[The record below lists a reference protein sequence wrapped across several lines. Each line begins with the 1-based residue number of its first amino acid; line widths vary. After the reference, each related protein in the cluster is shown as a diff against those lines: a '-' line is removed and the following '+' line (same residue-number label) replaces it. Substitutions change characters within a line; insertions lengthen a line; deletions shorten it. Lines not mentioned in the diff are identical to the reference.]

1 MELGNQEGSMAKRAM
16 TNRDGDIHVHWEEPL
31 DEAEWREAPAP
42 PEGHTL
48 EGAAHAAL
56 ADERGPLQ
64 VTFRRDG
71 QRWRVQ
77 ATVDGGAAETLRLT
91 RKVVEAVRQTG
102 HQAEPGFPSDP
113 SQPQLPVSPVE

>member
-1 MELGNQEGSMAKRAM
+1 MARRS
-16 TNRDGDIHVHWEEPL
+16 TGDGDHDVEVHWEEPT
-31 DEAEWREAPAP
+31 DEAEWRQADAP

-48 EGAAHAAL
+48 EAAARAAL
-56 ADERGPLQ
+56 ADERGAVS

-77 ATVDGGAAETLRLT
+77 ATAQGGAVETLRLT

-102 HQAEPGFPSDP
+102 HQAEPGFPADLT
-113 SQPQLPVSPVE
+113 QPELPVNPVE